1 MRQTNPN
8 TNSLLKLLSAII
20 TKLGLQFVLA
30 FFSLL
35 FYTNNVLANDA
46 KTIAITQIVEHPSL
60 SQAKQGIIDE
70 LQDHGYTEGKNLTI
84 IDKNAQGAIAN
95 AMLIAKNFVQLKPD
109 AIVPISTPS
118 AQSAIKAAIGT
129 DIPVVFS
136 SVTDPVAAGLVL
148 DMEKPKKNITGAID
162 YPLIKEEIDLIKH
175 YIPNIKTIGFLYST
189 GEANSIK
196 TISFMKK
203 EIEGKIDYID
213 SQIAS
218 SHQVSQ
224 AIESLIGKV
233 DAIYVPS
240 DNVIF
245 SAMPKLVQMS
255 RKYKIPVFSSDP
267 DSVKSGVLAC
277 IGYTQYEVGRTAGKL
292 LVRVLNGERNLK
304 VEKPAK
310 SQIFINAKTA
320 EIIGLNTF
328 KKIMDI
334 ETDIVGLEQ

>member
-1 MRQTNPN
+1 MRPTKPN
-8 TNSLLKLLSAII
+8 TNSLLKPSNIII
-20 TKLGLQFVLA
+20 TKLVLQFVLIS
-30 FFSLL
+30 FSLL
-35 FYTNNVLANDA
+35 FYTNNILANDV
-46 KTIAITQIVEHPSL
+46 KTIAITEIVEHPSL
-60 SQAKQGIIDE
+60 SQAKQGIIEE
-70 LQDHGYTEGKNLTI
+70 LQDQGYAEGKNLVI

-95 AMLIAKNFVQLKPD
+95 AMLIAKKFVQLKPD
-109 AIVPISTPS
+109 VIVPISTPS
-118 AQSAIKAAIGT
+118 AQSVIKAAT
-129 DIPVVFS
+129 DTEIPVVFS

-148 DMEKPKKNITGAID
+148 DVETPKKNITGAID
-162 YPLIKEEIDLIKH
+162 YPLIKEEVGLIKH

-196 TISFMKK
+196 TISLMKK
-203 EIEGKIDYID
+203 EIEGTIDYID

-233 DAIYVPS
+233 DAIYIPS

-255 RKYKIPVFSSDP
+255 RKHKLPVFSSDP

-277 IGYTQYEVGRTAGKL
+277 VGYTQYEVGRTAGKL
-292 LVRVLNGERNLK
+292 IARVLNGERNLK
-304 VEKPAK
+304 IEKPTK

-320 EIIGLNTF
+320 EIIGLNIF
-328 KKIMDI
+328 EKIMDI
-334 ETDIVGLEQ
+334 KTDIVGLK